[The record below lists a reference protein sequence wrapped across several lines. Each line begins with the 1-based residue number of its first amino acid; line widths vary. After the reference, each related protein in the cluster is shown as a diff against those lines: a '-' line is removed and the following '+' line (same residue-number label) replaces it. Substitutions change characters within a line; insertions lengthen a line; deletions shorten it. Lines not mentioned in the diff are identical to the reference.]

1 MQTLRTL
8 VFAAALIA
16 PALAGAGSAQA
27 GTVPDPNMGP
37 ATDHQLSVRYAQNQA
52 QPYAMTYTDEAAS
65 SLGVKNGRW
74 EAFDTK
80 SSDPLVPSL
89 KGGVDHGGAMFK
101 LQWHPGE

>member
-8 VFAAALIA
+8 AFTAALV
-16 PALAGAGSAQA
+16 AGAGSAHA
-27 GTVPDPNMGP
+27 GTVPDPNAGP
-37 ATDHQLSVRYAQNQA
+37 ATDHQLSLRYADNQT
-52 QPYAMTYTDEAAS
+52 QPCAMTYTDEAAG
-65 SLGVKNGRW
+65 SLGVKDGRW

>member
-1 MQTLRTL
+1 MLTLRTL
-8 VFAAALIA
+8 AFAAALIA
-16 PALAGAGSAQA
+16 GAGSACAA

-37 ATDHQLSVRYAQNQA
+37 ATDHQLALRYADNLP

-65 SLGVKNGRW
+65 SLGVKDGRW
-74 EAFDTK
+74 EAFDTR

-89 KGGVDHGGAMFK
+89 KGGVDHGGAMVR